1 MNLSRLDVPQ
11 SFAACS
17 RVFSRRDELSE
28 MTGWQSKALIH
39 YRSVAARGPANQ
51 SSCGSAAKFRSMQ
64 PRSGGAPR
72 ARSVTGKAHQ

>member
-1 MNLSRLDVPQ
+1 MEPSRLDVPQ

-51 SSCGSAAKFRSMQ
+51 SPCGSVAKLRSMQ